1 MGRGSRYSEAYKRA
15 AVDQAKTSGNVSQ
28 TARELGISGKTLHDW
43 IRKYGEPE
51 TLEVTEATPQEL
63 AARVRQLEKK
73 LAVREQQIEVLKKA
87 IAIVSQAERN
97 DTA

>member
-1 MGRGSRYSEAYKRA
+1 MGRGSRYNEAYKRA

-28 TARELGISGKTLHDW
+28 TARELGISGKSLHDW

-73 LAVREQQIEVLKKA
+73 LAVREQQIDVLKKA

-97 DTA
+97 DTV

>member
-43 IRKYGEPE
+43 IRKDGEPE